1 MNIRRLLFVSLIVYN
16 RNCTSVGSAVNPKKL
31 KFGALTI
38 GGANE
43 DYLGRAS
50 CSGEPRWR
58 YWREFEPDYGSQRQR
73 LPWDHIVTLELPRFE
88 KAHGKTE
95 AEIRTRIVLAI
106 FEQKLRPN
114 VQITEEQLAA
124 AFDVSRTV
132 VRGAIARLSQD
143 GILVK
148 RPNVGT
154 TVASP
159 TRKETR
165 DMLAVR
171 KMVEPEIASLCAT
184 SVDDS
189 KFALISDH
197 LKSEAEAR
205 RTGNR
210 NTLVRLTGEF
220 HLLIAELAGNSYAA
234 RLITGL
240 QTLTC
245 LAILLYADKED
256 ACPPDEHSQI
266 AEAIFNRDGPLA
278 ASRMLSHLK
287 HVERDLRLIDYG
299 DEGDFSGAVAWL
311 RGEKHE

>member
-1 MNIRRLLFVSLIVYN
+1 M
-16 RNCTSVGSAVNPKKL
+16 
-31 KFGALTI
+31 
-38 GGANE
+38 
-43 DYLGRAS
+43 
-50 CSGEPRWR
+50 
-58 YWREFEPDYGSQRQR
+58 
-73 LPWDHIVTLELPRFE
+73 TLELPRFE

-95 AEIRTRIVLAI
+95 AEIRTRIIQAI

-159 TRKETR
+159 TQKETR

-171 KMVEPEIASLCAT
+171 QMVEPQIASLCAT

-189 KFALISDH
+189 KFELISKH
-197 LKSEAEAR
+197 LESEAEAR

-220 HLLIAELAGNSYAA
+220 HLLIAELAGNSYAT

-245 LAILLYADKED
+245 LAILLYANNED

-266 AEAIFNRDGPLA
+266 AEAIFNRDASLA
-278 ASRMLSHLK
+278 AAKMLAHLK
-287 HVERDLRLIDYG
+287 HVQRDLRLISYEQ
-299 DEGDFSGAVAWL
+299 EGDFNETVAWL
-311 RGEKHE
+311 RGGKSG